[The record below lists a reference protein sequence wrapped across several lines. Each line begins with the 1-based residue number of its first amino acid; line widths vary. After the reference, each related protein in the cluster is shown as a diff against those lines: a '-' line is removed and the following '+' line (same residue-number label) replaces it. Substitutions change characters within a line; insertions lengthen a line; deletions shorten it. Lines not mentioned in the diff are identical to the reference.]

1 MTSIN
6 FQQQQQQQQH
16 LSFGKM
22 MESNVSAPSAH
33 PCTCSDSTTTKL
45 KTVRFAPIIDV
56 IEFEGPSYDRS
67 MFYSKAEYAA
77 MKMQRQYDVVML
89 HLRHVNGVE
98 VTGIENYI
106 TPYLLEKTIRRKKK
120 HMKHVLK
127 EYKRQA
133 KNGCCDVDKLAA
145 TAQMKSQWSVSRAF
159 LIGNYQ
165 SKSSGGPNCRGARA
179 A

>member
-6 FQQQQQQQQH
+6 FQQQQQQH

-22 MESNVSAPSAH
+22 MDVISAPSASAH
-33 PCTCSDSTTTKL
+33 PCCSDNSTTKL
-45 KTVRFAPIIDV
+45 KTVRFAPIVDV
-56 IEFEGPSYDRS
+56 IELEGPSYNRS

-77 MKMQRQYDVVML
+77 MKRQRQYDVRML
-89 HLRHVNGVE
+89 HLHRINGVV

-106 TPYLLEKTIRRKKK
+106 TPYLLEKTIRRKEK

-145 TAQMKSQWSVSRAF
+145 MAQMKSQWSVSRAF